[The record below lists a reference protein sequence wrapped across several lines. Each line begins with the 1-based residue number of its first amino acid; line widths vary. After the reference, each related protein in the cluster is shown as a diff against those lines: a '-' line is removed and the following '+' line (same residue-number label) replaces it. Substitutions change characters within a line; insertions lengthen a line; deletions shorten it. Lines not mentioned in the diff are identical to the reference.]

1 MLNDDMNFNEY
12 VVLKSWEK
20 MLSSLTKGY
29 AHAVDWWAVGILI
42 YEMRCGH
49 APFYDQ
55 SQMEMYRK
63 IVECRL
69 AFPAHF
75 KQDE

>member
-1 MLNDDMNFNEY
+1 MA
-12 VVLKSWEK
+12 
-20 MLSSLTKGY
+20 SSHFVNSVIPVIALPLGY
-29 AHAVDWWAVGILI
+29 AHAVDWWAVGVLI

-63 IVECRL
+63 IVE
-69 AFPAHF
+69 
-75 KQDE
+75 